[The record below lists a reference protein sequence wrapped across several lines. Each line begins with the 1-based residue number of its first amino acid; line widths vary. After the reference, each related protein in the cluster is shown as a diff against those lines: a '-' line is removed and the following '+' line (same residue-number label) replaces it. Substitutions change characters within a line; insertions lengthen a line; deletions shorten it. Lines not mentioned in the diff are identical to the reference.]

1 MNEIRIVPIEG
12 LPEITPG
19 DDLAELV
26 VAHAGDFLEPDDVV
40 VVAQKIVS
48 KSEGRFVPA
57 DDRRAV
63 IEAETAR
70 TLRRSGEMIIAETH
84 HGFVCANAGVDGS
97 NVPGDRLLLLPADP
111 DRSARRIR
119 ARLEDLL
126 HVRLG
131 VLISDTFGRAWR
143 LGQTNIAIGV
153 AGFEPFVDLRGATDA
168 QGRELTATRI
178 CVADE
183 IAAAAEMV
191 MGKIN
196 GVPVA
201 VVRGTPVPWGRGSA
215 REIVRP
221 PGEDFFR

>member
-1 MNEIRIVPIEG
+1 
-12 LPEITPG
+12 
-19 DDLAELV
+19 
-26 VAHAGDFLEPDDVV
+26 
-40 VVAQKIVS
+40 
-48 KSEGRFVPA
+48 
-57 DDRRAV
+57 
-63 IEAETAR
+63 
-70 TLRRSGEMIIAETH
+70 
-84 HGFVCANAGVDGS
+84 
-97 NVPGDRLLLLPADP
+97 
-111 DRSARRIR
+111 
-119 ARLEDLL
+119 L